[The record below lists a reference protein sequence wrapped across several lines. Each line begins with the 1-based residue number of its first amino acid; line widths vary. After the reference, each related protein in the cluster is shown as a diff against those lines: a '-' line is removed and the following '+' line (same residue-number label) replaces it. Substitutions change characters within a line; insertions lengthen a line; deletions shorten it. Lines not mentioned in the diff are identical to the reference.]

1 MDASFLLSSFKPLP
15 KGSYRENT
23 FNGVEG
29 GGVILF
35 KISLKKLHEETENC
49 HCEMYTKAS

>member
-29 GGVILF
+29 WVILF